1 MLAMLPQQ
9 NPEKCVVRLLGNY
22 QIVCAQPKLEFIC
35 VSLISCC
42 PK

>member
-22 QIVCAQPKLEFIC
+22 QIVCVAQSNKIL
-35 VSLISCC
+35 S
-42 PK
+42 